1 MFPSKNMKISD
12 EGFNCPNKTPSKI
25 GWQVGQS
32 VRKIELRAKNK
43 INIYEIC
50 FFELL

>member
-1 MFPSKNMKISD
+1 MKVSTVPIK
-12 EGFNCPNKTPSKI
+12 PPLKV